1 MQVDDVQQPRRP
13 PESRRS
19 AVAPSTPTEVAFMG
33 LNSQTRGRSVVLA
46 LLASGFAF
54 LTTGLAWP
62 NPNVHVVTPS
72 HTVQRLRHGPATT
85 PIQHVVVI
93 IQENR
98 TVDNIFNGFPGAD
111 TAQGGYDSHGNF
123 HELRPISFSNT
134 CGPSHSHGQ
143 FVTEFNGGS
152 NNGWDLGS
160 YSCTGSSTLPDG
172 LFAYVQPSETEEYWA
187 VASNYGLADEV
198 LQTSEGPSFPAHQYL
213 IAGQAGG
220 HGSDAPWGFAE
231 NGGGSSSGLKVHDP
245 DDGVFDDGG
254 GDSKHSC
261 GTTGNPSITQ
271 IDLTSAYPGNE
282 GNPIFPCKD
291 YETIFDLGMNAGL
304 TWKYYAHKAG
314 NLRSGV
320 DSVSHLWNNPS
331 WHAVVPETTVLTD
344 IANHN
349 LANIVYVTPAPKTSD
364 HPHASYQQ
372 PKAGP
377 KWVAEVVNAIGQSSY
392 WSNTTIL
399 ITWDDWGGWFD
410 HVNPSHP
417 PSLPTDPYEWG
428 YRVPLI
434 VVSPYTLAH
443 NIDHTPR
450 TFASVITYIEST
462 FNLGSLGFQDGMTDN
477 LSDMFNYSQEP
488 LQFIA
493 MPTK

>member
-1 MQVDDVQQPRRP
+1 MATYSNPIRAAAADGPHAEVSLLRCGPPAPSLGCFRLVCERPHTCRRATRASGRPADTEEDMQVDDVQQPRRP

-231 NGGGSSSGLKVHDP
+231 NGGG
-245 DDGVFDDGG
+245 
-254 GDSKHSC
+254 
-261 GTTGNPSITQ
+261 
-271 IDLTSAYPGNE
+271 
-282 GNPIFPCKD
+282 
-291 YETIFDLGMNAGL
+291 
-304 TWKYYAHKAG
+304 
-314 NLRSGV
+314 
-320 DSVSHLWNNPS
+320 
-331 WHAVVPETTVLTD
+331 
-344 IANHN
+344 
-349 LANIVYVTPAPKTSD
+349 
-364 HPHASYQQ
+364 
-372 PKAGP
+372 
-377 KWVAEVVNAIGQSSY
+377 
-392 WSNTTIL
+392 
-399 ITWDDWGGWFD
+399 
-410 HVNPSHP
+410 
-417 PSLPTDPYEWG
+417 
-428 YRVPLI
+428 
-434 VVSPYTLAH
+434 
-443 NIDHTPR
+443 
-450 TFASVITYIEST
+450 
-462 FNLGSLGFQDGMTDN
+462 
-477 LSDMFNYSQEP
+477 
-488 LQFIA
+488 
-493 MPTK
+493 